1 MDSESSENGQDESGL
16 RSTVS
21 PCCGILICSEG
32 PLSLASVRGAADDQ
46 TDSDGMETVV
56 MK

>member
-16 RSTVS
+16 RNTVS
-21 PCCGILICSEG
+21 PCCGILICSEV